1 MDAAEQLHKELN
13 LGMYQVLAS
22 LSEDLKIR
30 ESSPTSFRDRFD
42 SASTFQS
49 FPPQYQNNPSVV
61 SHSAMDP
68 SAGMTWPTF
77 PPHGAQ
83 RNPSNTMQGMHEGE
97 LPLYPVYRPQ
107 P

>member
-1 MDAAEQLHKELN
+1 MDVAEQLQKDLN

-22 LSEDLKIR
+22 LGEDLKIR

-49 FPPQYQNNPSVV
+49 FSSQYQNNPSVV
-61 SHSAMDP
+61 SHSTMDS
-68 SAGMTWPTF
+68 SAGMAWPAF

-83 RNPSNTMQGMHEGE
+83 RTPSNTMQGMHEGE
-97 LPLYPVYRPQ
+97 SPMYSVYRAQ